1 MVVPPT
7 TGLSLLR
14 SFSLGTSPGIDQ
26 AARACSWPTTAC
38 EVQGEMDWRADL
50 EAAPMPI
57 PRRRCYV
64 CTVYILCERLRSH
77 SIYGSGLCAAW
88 VAVPFRYLGTLGPGS
103 PPSLHRIA
111 WYSWDSSVHRQARA
125 RRCRDMYRHIRAP
138 ENPSMRGGGQ
148 RQRKSL
154 LRNGEARRLILKAG
168 QAQGSARQGWRRQ
181 V

>member
-1 MVVPPT
+1 
-7 TGLSLLR
+7 
-14 SFSLGTSPGIDQ
+14 
-26 AARACSWPTTAC
+26 
-38 EVQGEMDWRADL
+38 MDWRADL
-50 EAAPMPI
+50 EAVLLPVRGETVLYMYRVHPLRASPFSFHMWK
-57 PRRRCYV
+57 RLV
-64 CTVYILCERLRSH
+64 CCV
-77 SIYGSGLCAAW
+77 GSRAFPVPGYFGTWISTQPAQDSLVFLVLLGL
-88 VAVPFRYLGTLGPGS
+88 
-103 PPSLHRIA
+103 
-111 WYSWDSSVHRQARA
+111 SVHRQARA